1 MPASYGISMN
11 IEHAGIADPQAT
23 LENLRKLLAAGAKVR
38 DCEVRQGRVVVVFA
52 DRECPAPG
60 FVVGTPCRPFAEFVV
75 EAGLDRE
82 VDLVEIYLAALP
94 TDIEGGLCWPGFEP
108 GDTLR

>member
-1 MPASYGISMN
+1 MN
-11 IEHAGIADPQAT
+11 AKHAENVDPKIT
-23 LENLRKLLAAGAKVR
+23 LENLRQLLAEGVKVR
-38 DCEVRQGRVVVVFA
+38 DCEVREGKVFIVFE

-60 FVVGTPCRPFAEFVV
+60 FVLGKPCRPFAQFVV

-94 TDIEGGLCWPGFEP
+94 TDIDGGLCWPGFEP
-108 GDTLR
+108 GDTLRD